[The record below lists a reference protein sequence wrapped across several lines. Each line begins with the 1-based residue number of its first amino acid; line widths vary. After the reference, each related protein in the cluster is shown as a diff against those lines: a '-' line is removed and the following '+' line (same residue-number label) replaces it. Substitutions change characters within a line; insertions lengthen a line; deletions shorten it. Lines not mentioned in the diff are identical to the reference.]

1 MFFNF
6 GKMVDHLVII
16 LQTTWSSKTQSLY
29 YSAVETFGTVLSSS
43 TNIISLSFFALC
55 WQNFFC
61 SLPVSIYP
69 ACRARPCPFSF
80 NMNNSLLSTLM
91 VQSSIKDVWHPLSL
105 VGSFLHLS
113 VVKFWPNF
121 DNSHPLLIADVFYER
136 SLSLETLLHVKSLC
150 VRRDSKIQNSLSNPV
165 NSIPYIFSNHQYRK
179 NDFFLE
185 KTLESRAFNN
195 LVHWLNTNSCK
206 KITSHKKFNYYS
218 STFHGRLLQLLNIV
232 PGHDFLSSIV
242 HQNCLE

>member
-1 MFFNF
+1 MYLILLHTPSF
-6 GKMVDHLVII
+6 MLEIRVII
-16 LQTTWSSKTQSLY
+16 KISK
-29 YSAVETFGTVLSSS
+29 
-43 TNIISLSFFALC
+43 NPC
-55 WQNFFC
+55 
-61 SLPVSIYP
+61 YP
-69 ACRARPCPFSF
+69 INLF
-80 NMNNSLLSTLM
+80 
-91 VQSSIKDVWHPLSL
+91 VWH
-105 VGSFLHLS
+105 
-113 VVKFWPNF
+113 
-121 DNSHPLLIADVFYER
+121 
-136 SLSLETLLHVKSLC
+136 
-150 VRRDSKIQNSLSNPV
+150 RDPKIQNSLSNPV

-218 STFHGRLLQLLNIV
+218 GTFHGRLLQLLNIV